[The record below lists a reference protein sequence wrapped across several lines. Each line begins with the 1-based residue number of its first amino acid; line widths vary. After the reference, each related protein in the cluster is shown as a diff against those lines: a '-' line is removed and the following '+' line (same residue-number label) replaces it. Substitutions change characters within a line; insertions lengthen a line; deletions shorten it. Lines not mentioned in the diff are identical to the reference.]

1 MRALLWLV
9 LILLGRWL
17 SSGNSRRKGFG
28 PVFFC
33 GCLPTS
39 LHLSLSFCAVAVVG
53 LASLLH
59 FCGSHKNGV
68 IIFVRTTDSDTIH
81 KCNSPVGEDWFSH
94 IHREVRPEPQSSG
107 KKLITPKP
115 LRPLSSPVPRYSS
128 AVSPHFPPPL
138 PSSLDNQ

>member
-1 MRALLWLV
+1 MRALLWLM

-17 SSGNSRRKGFG
+17 PSGNSRRKGFG

-33 GCLPTS
+33 GCSPTS
-39 LHLSLSFCAVAVVG
+39 LRLSLSFCAVALVV

-59 FCGSHKNGV
+59 LRWV
-68 IIFVRTTDSDTIH
+68 IIFVRTIDSDTIH

-94 IHREVRPEPQSSG
+94 VHREVRPEPQSSG
-107 KKLITPKP
+107 KKPITPKP
-115 LRPLSSPVPRYSS
+115 LRPSSSPVPRYSS